1 MAIGSANPGTGSYDL
16 TKWTPVEA
24 YKLRRCCSGSYDLAK
39 CHIIEKHILRLNNV
53 VGSQKKRLVAQ
64 H

>member
-1 MAIGSANPGTGSYDL
+1 MSLEGAVQARTY
-16 TKWTPVEA
+16 
-24 YKLRRCCSGSYDLAK
+24 LAK